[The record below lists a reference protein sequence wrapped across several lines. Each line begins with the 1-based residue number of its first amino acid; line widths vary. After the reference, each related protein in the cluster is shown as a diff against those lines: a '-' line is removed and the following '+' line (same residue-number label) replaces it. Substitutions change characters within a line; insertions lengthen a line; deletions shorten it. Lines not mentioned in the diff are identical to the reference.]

1 MVLSVMS
8 DSQLS
13 PGSSSSL
20 LHNTLHRLSV
30 PLSSVAN
37 PSCIPL
43 HRSNLLALF
52 VDPHDPMKYEVAK
65 KTHTSARKTSRLS
78 PKGKGNP
85 LHSPLRGT
93 ERERESGR
101 SDQESSGNTRMRSLI
116 LDLR

>member
-1 MVLSVMS
+1 MVLLVMS
-8 DSQLS
+8 DSQ
-13 PGSSSSL
+13 
-20 LHNTLHRLSV
+20 
-30 PLSSVAN
+30 PLSSVTN

-65 KTHTSARKTSRLS
+65 KTHTSARKASRLS

-85 LHSPLRGT
+85 LHSPLRGM
-93 ERERESGR
+93 ERESGR